1 MEQQECRPWNLGAV
15 PPVSAS
21 DELRA
26 SAALPRSLDT
36 PIPHPDTEE
45 GGNGMDDISLAD
57 VARALDAML
66 DDQMTGQAR
75 IAAHV
80 VAAAEAAGH
89 DAAQVIDALSTV
101 AAATVLDEF
110 WVTDEEGVAYL
121 TNVRGTS
128 GEMVS
133 FRFDPDPAV
142 QPQASA
148 FFPLLSSPPGSDD
161 VVAQGAQ
168 VREIDNEVFKYVGVA
183 GVDRRRIVQVGNA
196 LAFEEQALQ
205 GGVYTSPVMT
215 AVLAAFSEPDLLASA
230 RTSEFAEIRSVFEGL
245 LGQQMIVQARLAE
258 CLVARAE
265 DAGWDASEIDARLG
279 RIVASTPIGEIH
291 VAQADGDVVT
301 CSSLDA
307 ARPATVADLPDA
319 DALLPFVAGASG
331 VVQHTTGA
339 RAADGVIWKF
349 VSVAGSAVPR
359 IVQVGLPIPT
369 NSPASPRFAETL
381 PG

>member
-1 MEQQECRPWNLGAV
+1 M
-15 PPVSAS
+15 S
-21 DELRA
+21 
-26 SAALPRSLDT
+26 
-36 PIPHPDTEE
+36 
-45 GGNGMDDISLAD
+45 DISLAD

-89 DAAQVIDALSTV
+89 DPARVMETLSTV

-110 WVTDEEGVAYL
+110 WVTDEEGTAYL
-121 TNVRGTS
+121 TNVRDAS
-128 GEMVS
+128 GAPLP

-161 VVAQGAQ
+161 AFAQGAQ

-196 LAFEEQALQ
+196 LAFEEQGLQ
-205 GGVYTSPVMT
+205 SGVYTSPVMT

-230 RTSEFAEIRSVFEGL
+230 RTSEFDEIRGVFEGL
-245 LGQQMIVQARLAE
+245 LGQQMIVQAALAERLAA
-258 CLVARAE
+258 CAE
-265 DAGWDASEIDARLG
+265 HAGWGAGEIDARLRG
-279 RIVASTPIGEIH
+279 IVGSTPIGEIH
-291 VAQADGDVVT
+291 VAEVTGDVAY
-301 CSSLDA
+301 SSLAA
-307 ARPATVADLPDA
+307 ARPAVVADLPGG
-319 DALLPFVAGASG
+319 DALRPLLADASG
-331 VVQHTTGA
+331 VVELPTGA
-339 RAADGVIWKF
+339 RAADGAIWKY
-349 VSVAGSAVPR
+349 VSVASPAVPR
-359 IVQVGLPIPT
+359 IVQVGLPVPDG
-369 NSPASPRFAETL
+369 SPASPRFAETL

>member
-1 MEQQECRPWNLGAV
+1 
-15 PPVSAS
+15 
-21 DELRA
+21 
-26 SAALPRSLDT
+26 
-36 PIPHPDTEE
+36 
-45 GGNGMDDISLAD
+45 MDDISLAD

-205 GGVYTSPVMT
+205 GGVYTSPGMT

-230 RTSEFAEIRSVFEGL
+230 RTGEFDEIRSVFEGL

-258 CLVARAE
+258 YLVARAE
-265 DAGWDASEIDARLG
+265 EAGWDAGEIDARLG
-279 RIVASTPIGEIH
+279 RIVDSTPIGEIH
-291 VAQADGDVVT
+291 VAEAAGDVAY
-301 CSSLDA
+301 SSLA
-307 ARPATVADLPDA
+307 AGRPAAVADLPDA

-339 RAADGVIWKF
+339 RAPDGAIWQY
-349 VSVAGSAVPR
+349 VSVAGAAIPR
-359 IVQVGLPIPT
+359 IVLVGLPVPDS
-369 NSPASPRFAETL
+369 SPVSPRFAETL